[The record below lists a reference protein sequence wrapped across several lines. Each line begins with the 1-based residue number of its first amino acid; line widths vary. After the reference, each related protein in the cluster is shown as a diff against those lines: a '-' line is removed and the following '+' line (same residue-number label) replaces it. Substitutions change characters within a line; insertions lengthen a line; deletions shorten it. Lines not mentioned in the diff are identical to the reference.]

1 MEIGFDY
8 HTVCVGTCRTQSLPL
23 LPSRPPLKVVTI
35 TRYPF
40 SIIPRSSAPTA
51 VANSFIFNVFFLI
64 ALQVLYRLFP
74 GKTTFTASDESSGRK
89 HFQNFPGTEPK
100 RKDRRPSHEQNNLT
114 RSNNNEQKWRKCRN
128 VFVFFYPIWINS
140 TFCEVW
146 YVSGEVRRRCTF
158 CLILCFMLCRN
169 GFPLSFIFFPWRR
182 NNREQFD
189 ENELS
194 HVISDRINW
203 VPGPESP
210 PNAVTSEP
218 IWSIYL
224 PDCARGTT
232 LAPFT
237 VQQLS
242 LLPRDRKSLLET
254 RVFRHQSALVLNA
267 PESIPHTQTHCTFCP
282 S

>member
-100 RKDRRPSHEQNNLT
+100 RKDRRPCHEQNNLT

-146 YVSGEVRRRCTF
+146 YVLGEVRRRCTF

-169 GFPLSFIFFPWRR
+169 GFPLSFIFFPRGETTESSSTKMNFPMSFLTELIEFPAPSPHLMR
-182 NNREQFD
+182 LLRSQFGVFTFLIALG
-189 ENELS
+189 E
-194 HVISDRINW
+194 
-203 VPGPESP
+203 P
-210 PNAVTSEP
+210 P
-218 IWSIYL
+218 
-224 PDCARGTT
+224 
-232 LAPFT
+232 
-237 VQQLS
+237 
-242 LLPRDRKSLLET
+242 
-254 RVFRHQSALVLNA
+254 
-267 PESIPHTQTHCTFCP
+267 
-282 S
+282 

>member
-1 MEIGFDY
+1 M
-8 HTVCVGTCRTQSLPL
+8 
-23 LPSRPPLKVVTI
+23 
-35 TRYPF
+35 
-40 SIIPRSSAPTA
+40 
-51 VANSFIFNVFFLI
+51 
-64 ALQVLYRLFP
+64 LYRSFTGFSPEKPLSPPAMKARAESISKIFP
-74 GKTTFTASDESSGRK
+74 
-89 HFQNFPGTEPK
+89 EPNK
-100 RKDRRPSHEQNNLT
+100 KEKIGGPAMNRTKLT
-114 RSNNNEQKWRKCRN
+114 RSNNNEQIWRKCRN

-146 YVSGEVRRRCTF
+146 YVLGEVRRRCTF

-267 PESIPHTQTHCTFCP
+267 PESIPYTDTLHFLTVVIQRYAPACMLP
-282 S
+282 N